1 MMKKSIIAITLVVI
15 AASLAY
21 CSTSRLNNQS
31 STANSPSDLNAP
43 YSSTTID
50 LSKINWLQRYPQLKS
65 IPANSQTAM
74 IDKLRTSESISA
86 LIGSIDNP
94 YGVRNDILD
103 AIMKIVP
110 ESNTKMLQA
119 AIKEAYYDNLSIY
132 SKSDED
138 KLFYVTKS
146 SLAMHCLMSADFT
159 NDHNLVKSHKINK
172 SIDNKM
178 RDTNARAERLHQI
191 ETTVFA
197 WQMIGTGLDDQTE
210 DELCQSGE
218 Y

>member
-1 MMKKSIIAITLVVI
+1 MKKPTLVTICILVVI
-15 AASLAY
+15 GAVCFSNSKLKDAVFGI
-21 CSTSRLNNQS
+21 NNSVS
-31 STANSPSDLNAP
+31 SNNVYSPKN
-43 YSSTTID
+43 ID

-86 LIGSIDNP
+86 LIGPIDNP

-103 AIMKIVP
+103 AILTIVP
-110 ESNTKMLQA
+110 KDNPQMLRA

-132 SKSDED
+132 SKSDKD
-138 KLFYVTKS
+138 KLFYVRKS
-146 SLAMHCLMSADFT
+146 SLSMNCLFKYDVSV
-159 NDHNLVKSHKINK
+159 NNK
-172 SIDNKM
+172 FANKVAHSIGDDM
-178 RDTNARAERLHQI
+178 RNTDVRDELIHHL

-197 WQMIGTGLDDQTE
+197 WQMVGTGLGSTTE
-210 DELCQSGE
+210 EDLCQSGD

>member
-1 MMKKSIIAITLVVI
+1 MKKPTLVTICILVVI
-15 AASLAY
+15 GAACFSNSKLKDAVFG
-21 CSTSRLNNQS
+21 TNNSVS
-31 STANSPSDLNAP
+31 SNNVYSPKN
-43 YSSTTID
+43 ID
-50 LSKINWLQRYPQLKS
+50 LSKINWLQRYPQLKN

-103 AIMKIVP
+103 AILTIVP
-110 ESNTKMLQA
+110 KDNPQMLRA

-132 SKSDED
+132 SKSDKD
-138 KLFYVTKS
+138 KLFYVRKS
-146 SLAMHCLMSADFT
+146 SLAMHCLYKYDASDNSKFADKT
-159 NDHNLVKSHKINK
+159 VDSLG
-172 SIDNKM
+172 NKM
-178 RDTNARAERLHQI
+178 RDTNARVELMHHL

-197 WQMIGTGLDDQTE
+197 WQMVGTGLGSTTE
-210 DELCQSGE
+210 EDLCQSGD

>member
-1 MMKKSIIAITLVVI
+1 MKKSIIAITLVVI

-119 AIKEAYYDNLSIY
+119 AIKMEFYSNMSSFAPTSEEKLSYQRKSALAAHCAARTDRLNNLKNYNQIM
-132 SKSDED
+132 DTTD
-138 KLFYVTKS
+138 KLDRNT
-146 SLAMHCLMSADFT
+146 A
-159 NDHNLVKSHKINK
+159 
-172 SIDNKM
+172 
-178 RDTNARAERLHQI
+178 ARANYINNLDQ
-191 ETTVFA
+191 TVFA
-197 WQMIGTGLDDQTE
+197 WQLIGTGLAA
-210 DELCQSGE
+210 DEENQHCDTGE